1 MTANL
6 DTSYFVIRTAKA
18 FMRVT
23 EAQLRPTG
31 LGVAHL
37 PVLVSL
43 AEEEPLTQAQIAQRI
58 HVEQPTAATLLQRMS
73 RAGLIERSPDPHDR
87 RATQI
92 SLSAHARE
100 VLPGAL
106 DLLTATNSAATADL
120 TSAEVDVLHT
130 LLRRVLANLV
140 TIIEGDRSTI
150 GTTTPSNALRVGD

>member
-18 FMRVT
+18 FQRVT

-37 PVLVSL
+37 PVLISL

-73 RAGLIERSPDPHDR
+73 RAGLIGRSPDPQDR
-87 RATQI
+87 RATRI
-92 SLSAHARE
+92 TLSAHARE
-100 VLPGAL
+100 VLPRAL
-106 DLLTATNSAATADL
+106 DLLTAMNSAATADL
-120 TSAEVDVLHT
+120 TSAEIDVLHT
-130 LLRRVLANLV
+130 LLRRVPANLV
-140 TIIEGDRSTI
+140 TIIDDERAAT
-150 GTTTPSNALRVGD
+150 GTSAPAQAL